1 MVGPAGVSLTPA
13 GFWRRYSS
21 RMGFES
27 FVLSEEEA
35 WRVVVVVLRRE
46 GLVWTRRGFGLL

>member
-1 MVGPAGVSLTPA
+1 
-13 GFWRRYSS
+13 
-21 RMGFES
+21 MGFES